1 MKFILVLYL
10 CSMLNGKCIEP
21 QIPGYQF
28 ESHYDC
34 ALAGYAMSQQ
44 SLKML
49 STDEYYGIERINQE
63 RLAIRFECRQL
74 EGA

>member
-34 ALAGYAMSQQ
+34 ALAGYVMSQQ

-49 STDEYYGIERINQE
+49 SEDEYYGLERINKE
-63 RLAIRFECRQL
+63 KLAIRFECREL
-74 EGA
+74 KGA